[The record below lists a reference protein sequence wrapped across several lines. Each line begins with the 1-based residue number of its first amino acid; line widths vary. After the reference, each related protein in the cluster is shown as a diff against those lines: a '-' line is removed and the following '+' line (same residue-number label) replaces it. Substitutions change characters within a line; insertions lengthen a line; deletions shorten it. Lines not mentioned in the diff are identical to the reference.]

1 MPKRGGTNEAMFQNI
16 EDAQSD
22 KELINSVNDRYHNA
36 LQKIWS
42 CFLGILNDRPPSRVS
57 SPKSP
62 MGAASNSRAS
72 STLVCPNGTKR
83 DIQRE
88 LTESGFQWSID
99 LIDRFDAVYDGVA
112 SLGIFLPSE
121 LWYMILL
128 AVDAA
133 ATCIGKAE
141 NTPAHVLVTKNPL
154 VVVKGTSDV

>member
-22 KELINSVNDRYHNA
+22 RELINSVNDRYHNA
-36 LQKIWS
+36 LQKS
-42 CFLGILNDRPPSRVS
+42 YCCYRGIYDPLTTSRDS
-57 SPKSP
+57 SPESP

-72 STLVCPNGTKR
+72 STLVCPNVTKN

-88 LTESGFQWSID
+88 LTESGFQWSIG
-99 LIDRFDAVYDGVA
+99 LIDRFDAMYDGVA

-121 LWYMILL
+121 LWHMILL

-133 ATCIGKAE
+133 AACIGKAE
-141 NTPAHVLVTKNPL
+141 NTPAHLLVTKSPL
-154 VVVKGTSDV
+154 LVVKGTSDV